1 MEYHGYMDYISMF
14 VATLM
19 ILGTLAT
26 GVIYNL
32 MKLTIVLSILIFIAA
47 WILHFGSKSRN

>member
-1 MEYHGYMDYISMF
+1 MDYISMF